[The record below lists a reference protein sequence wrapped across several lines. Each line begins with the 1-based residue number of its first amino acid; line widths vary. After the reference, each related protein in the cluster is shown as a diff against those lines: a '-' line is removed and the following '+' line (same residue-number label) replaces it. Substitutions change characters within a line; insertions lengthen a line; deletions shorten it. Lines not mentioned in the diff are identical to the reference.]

1 MNTKLV
7 PVPIFDGMQQNFAKF
22 WIKMKAYGGMKGF
35 QKALKPER
43 ETNLPETEEEEFEI
57 NSEAYKAHERNL
69 AAMMYLILA
78 FSKELFMNMIARAQM
93 DE

>member
-35 QKALKPER
+35 QKALMP
-43 ETNLPETEEEEFEI
+43 
-57 NSEAYKAHERNL
+57 
-69 AAMMYLILA
+69 
-78 FSKELFMNMIARAQM
+78 
-93 DE
+93 